1 MEISDRV
8 KDLLNKYKEEI
19 NNNDFIFIYSDL
31 NDNSDIIASDIG
43 ELTELFLSANI
54 NPLNFLNEVPDYFLY
69 NSKIKEINIPP
80 NITRIGESAF
90 KFSKLETINI
100 FGDLYQGISNDA
112 FELCYNLRKV
122 TFNKVRSI
130 GESAFCQCF
139 NLEEIHLPEGVRYI
153 SNDTFY
159 GSGLKTIYIPKSVR
173 RIWKDS
179 LACNDLKTIYYGG
192 NKDEWQNL
200 IRNSSDYIGIP
211 DKTEII
217 YNS

>member
-19 NNNDFIFIYSDL
+19 NNNDFKYIYNDL

-43 ELTELFLSANI
+43 KLTEIFLSANI
-54 NPLNFLNEVPDYFLY
+54 NPLNFLDEVPDYFLY
-69 NSKIKEINIPP
+69 NSKIEEINIPS
-80 NITRIGESAF
+80 NITRIGEGAF
-90 KFSKLETINI
+90 KHSKLETINI
-100 FGDLYQGISNDA
+100 FGDLYQGISDNA
-112 FELCYNLRKV
+112 FELCYGLRKV
-122 TFNKVRSI
+122 TFNKVASI
-130 GESAFCQCF
+130 GVSAFYHCF
-139 NLEEIHLPEGVRYI
+139 NLEEIQLPEGVKYI
-153 SNDTFY
+153 SNDAFY
-159 GSGLKTIYIPKSVR
+159 DSGLKTIYIPKSLR
-173 RIWKDS
+173 RLWKGS
-179 LACNDLKTIYYGG
+179 LTCDNLETIYYGG